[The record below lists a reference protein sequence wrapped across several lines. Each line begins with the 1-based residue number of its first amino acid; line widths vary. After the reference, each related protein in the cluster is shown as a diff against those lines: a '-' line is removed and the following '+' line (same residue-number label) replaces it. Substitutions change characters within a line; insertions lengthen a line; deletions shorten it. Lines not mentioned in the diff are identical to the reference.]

1 MFWFPQAAMFINRG
15 NVNAIMHILM
25 MAAASRHY
33 DRHKSLCCLN
43 TSTRSQ
49 RKRSIWLSAPLPCW
63 AEGCVSI
70 FLQGGKA
77 YLILLSASVRML
89 IIYITGRVLCKC
101 SGPAEDVSPLS
112 PTNRLLSS
120 CNGSPL
126 LFTLLVPVFVFP
138 LNNIHTSTVC
148 FNTVMD

>member
-43 TSTRSQ
+43 TSSRSQ

-89 IIYITGRVLCKC
+89 IIYITGRVLCNAADQPRMYPHC
-101 SGPAEDVSPLS
+101 FQLTGYCPA
-112 PTNRLLSS
+112 
-120 CNGSPL
+120 
-126 LFTLLVPVFVFP
+126 
-138 LNNIHTSTVC
+138 
-148 FNTVMD
+148 VMCHHCYSHS

>member
-49 RKRSIWLSAPLPCW
+49 RKRSIWLSAPPALLCW
-63 AEGCVSI
+63 RMYVHFSPRRKSLSHFTFSLSENWECLLST
-70 FLQGGKA
+70 LQGECYVNAADQPYPHCFQLTGYYPA
-77 YLILLSASVRML
+77 VMGHHCYSHSSFLSLSSLSTTFTPLQSALIL
-89 IIYITGRVLCKC
+89 
-101 SGPAEDVSPLS
+101 
-112 PTNRLLSS
+112 
-120 CNGSPL
+120 
-126 LFTLLVPVFVFP
+126 
-138 LNNIHTSTVC
+138 
-148 FNTVMD
+148 

>member
-49 RKRSIWLSAPLPCW
+49 RKRSIWLSAPLPCC

-89 IIYITGRVLCKC
+89 IIYITGRVLCNAAAQPRMYPHC
-101 SGPAEDVSPLS
+101 FQLTGYYAAVMGHHCYSHSSFLS
-112 PTNRLLSS
+112 LSS
-120 CNGSPL
+120 LSTTFTPL
-126 LFTLLVPVFVFP
+126 QSALIL
-138 LNNIHTSTVC
+138 
-148 FNTVMD
+148 

>member
-49 RKRSIWLSAPLPCW
+49 RKRSIWLSAPLPCC

-70 FLQGGKA
+70 FLLGGKA

-89 IIYITGRVLCKC
+89 IIYITVRVLCNAAAQPRMNTHC
-101 SGPAEDVSPLS
+101 FQLTGYHPAVMGHHCYSHSSFLS
-112 PTNRLLSS
+112 LSSHSTTFTPLLSA
-120 CNGSPL
+120 L
-126 LFTLLVPVFVFP
+126 IL
-138 LNNIHTSTVC
+138 
-148 FNTVMD
+148 